1 MTTNDPVGA
10 PPTGAPRDA
19 AAVQDPRDSI
29 EDWLQ
34 EMSGIGH
41 APELR
46 SGVSAPPP
54 PAPGESPFDD
64 PELDRP
70 LFSHDEQELDRPE
83 PDQRSAYEDQGYPRR
98 GYDQQDYD
106 QQQGYDQQGYDQQRY
121 DQQGFDGQRYD
132 EQSAQPGPRHG
143 YDVEPDDEPTGSW
156 PAFEVPRQS
165 TGGRHRAE
173 D

>member
-41 APELR
+41 APELS

-83 PDQRSAYEDQGYPRR
+83 LDQRSGYEDQGYPQR
-98 GYDQQDYD
+98 GYDQQGYG
-106 QQQGYDQQGYDQQRY
+106 QQQGYDQQGY

-132 EQSAQPGPRHG
+132 EQPAQQGPRHG